1 MLLSLAS
8 VLKREIGE
16 FEDKL
21 SRFESSLGPLV
32 QKVLGLDIREMFADL
47 MGEPQNAASTA
58 ATSSPSGEPPAE
70 GIELSAPDPL
80 TEAGIESE
88 EEEAADDVEENEE
101 DELNGVEVGA
111 EDVEQ
116 NALEQSRTRV
126 TASWKDRLI
135 RQQKRQFGV
144 LLSGCCSNVACSHS
158 KELWKFASVWK
169 ILDALTFMPC
179 VMTHDHFVLSE
190 RKVKTGDVLLPNYI
204 ARGQLSVSSRSPLNL
219 CSFCILQ

>member
-1 MLLSLAS
+1 MLFDLAS

-47 MGEPQNAASTA
+47 MGEPQNAASAA
-58 ATSSPSGEPPAE
+58 ATSSASGEPPAE

-80 TEAGIESE
+80 AGIENDE
-88 EEEAADDVEENEE
+88 EEVVEEAAEENEE
-101 DELNGVEVGA
+101 DELTGGEVGA

-116 NALEQSRTRV
+116 KALEQSRTRV
-126 TASWKDRLI
+126 AASWTDRPI

-144 LLSGCCSNVACSHS
+144 LLSGCCSHRN
-158 KELWKFASVWK
+158 EL
-169 ILDALTFMPC
+169 
-179 VMTHDHFVLSE
+179 
-190 RKVKTGDVLLPNYI
+190 
-204 ARGQLSVSSRSPLNL
+204 
-219 CSFCILQ
+219 